1 MTEQALVSRFDGA
14 TLAAVLL
21 VTLGTVFGEPA
32 LVLAAAV
39 PLGYLVIDWIASPP
53 PTDVEVERVVEPSPA
68 APGERVAVTLT
79 VRNTGE
85 TTLTD
90 IRLVDGVPTELPVAD
105 GSPRACLSL
114 RPGEA
119 ASVEYAVVPSQ
130 GTYEFESPVTRC
142 RSFSAAAMSTDQPV
156 VTGATTLI
164 CRRDAGNVP
173 QMSGSLRRVGTR
185 PSDRGGE
192 GLEFHS
198 TREYRLGDGV
208 SRVDWR
214 RFAKNGSLATI
225 RFTETS
231 ATETVV
237 IVYGSADGRVA
248 RESGYPTANELAV
261 YAADRVVARLFAD
274 GNDVGLWTPGIT
286 TGDVA
291 VPTPSDQRGEPWVAP
306 GSDDSTR
313 MRIDAV
319 FDTLVAAG
327 GTESGDLG
335 GRATDLRKRLPST
348 ADVVVVTP
356 ALNGST
362 IDLVEEIRAADHQVI
377 VVSPDITDR
386 RSAGRAVSHVE
397 RSLRLTRLRK
407 AGAVVCDW
415 DTRLP
420 LSNAVDGIQ

>member
-1 MTEQALVSRFDGA
+1 LPVRHPQ
-14 TLAAVLL
+14 
-21 VTLGTVFGEPA
+21 
-32 LVLAAAV
+32 
-39 PLGYLVIDWIASPP
+39 
-53 PTDVEVERVVEPSPA
+53 DVEVERVVEPSPA

-119 ASVEYAVVPSQ
+119 ESVEYAVVPSQ

-142 RSFSAAAMSTDQPV
+142 RSLSAAAMSTDQPV

-237 IVYGSADGRVA
+237 IVDGSADGRVA

-291 VPTPSDQRGEPWVAP
+291 VLPHRISVVSRGLRP
-306 GSDDSTR
+306 DLMTR
-313 MRIDAV
+313 
-319 FDTLVAAG
+319 
-327 GTESGDLG
+327 LG
-335 GRATDLRKRLPST
+335 C
-348 ADVVVVTP
+348 
-356 ALNGST
+356 GST
-362 IDLVEEIRAADHQVI
+362 PCSIH
-377 VVSPDITDR
+377 
-386 RSAGRAVSHVE
+386 
-397 RSLRLTRLRK
+397 SLRLEELK
-407 AGAVVCDW
+407 AGISGAERPISESDCRQLR
-415 DTRLP
+415 TSSL
-420 LSNAVDGIQ
+420 